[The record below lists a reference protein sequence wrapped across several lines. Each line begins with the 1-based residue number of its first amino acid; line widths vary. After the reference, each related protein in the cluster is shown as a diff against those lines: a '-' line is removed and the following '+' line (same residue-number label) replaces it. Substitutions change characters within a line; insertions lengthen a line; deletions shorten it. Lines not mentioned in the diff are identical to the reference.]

1 MQTRLIPQLQEDED
15 FVVLPV
21 GRVSGDLPAQMR
33 SAVNVHIF
41 SLLASIDQHGGDPT
55 RLADLCL
62 SEFLKHLVAE
72 DAEDGGQH
80 WRFDP
85 GIDIEKK
92 AAGLRT
98 QRKILIIDQFEE
110 IFTAY
115 PEHWEQRATF
125 FKQLDQAMSDDPWL
139 WVVLTLREDYVAALD
154 SYAHLTTDRLR
165 ARFYMERLSAQA
177 ARTRSAV
184 PPSRPADPLKIL
196 RRRCWSNNLRQT
208 RVPGQEGMVLGQY
221 VEPVQLQVVCY
232 QLWEKLHG
240 THAETITTAH
250 LSESDDIVASLV
262 KFYETAV
269 ASVVD
274 DPEIDVSEQQIR
286 NWFGTRLITAAG
298 TRGISYLDV
307 QSGESEGLP
316 VTAVNLLA
324 RYFLVRVEL
333 RSGGQWV
340 ELVHDRL
347 VGPIEESNAAWS
359 LAHQSTLQRRA
370 SIWDQN
376 GRVESL
382 VLQGTELQTMMD
394 EFPEMPKGWAQY
406 EQDYYR
412 ACVAAWQREK
422 AARRNRLLLMGFVGT
437 VRHSSVGSGASAVN
451 FRVSSLG
458 VKRPLIMILWPDLSL
473 TQT

>member
-1 MQTRLIPQLQEDED
+1 
-15 FVVLPV
+15 
-21 GRVSGDLPAQMR
+21 
-33 SAVNVHIF
+33 
-41 SLLASIDQHGGDPT
+41 
-55 RLADLCL
+55 
-62 SEFLKHLVAE
+62 
-72 DAEDGGQH
+72 
-80 WRFDP
+80 
-85 GIDIEKK
+85 
-92 AAGLRT
+92 
-98 QRKILIIDQFEE
+98 
-110 IFTAY
+110 
-115 PEHWEQRATF
+115 
-125 FKQLDQAMSDDPWL
+125 MSDDPWL

-177 ARTRSAV
+177 ARDAICSPAKQAG
-184 PPSRPADPLKIL
+184 RPFEDTAAQMLVD
-196 RRRCWSNNLRQT
+196 NLRQT
-208 RVPGQEGMVLGQY
+208 RVPGQEGMVLGEY

-286 NWFGTRLITAAG
+286 NSFGTRLITASG

-316 VTAVNLLA
+316 VTAVNLFA
-324 RYFLVRVEL
+324 RHFLVRVEL

-347 VGPIEESNAAWS
+347 VGPIQESNAAWS

-376 GRVESL
+376 GRVSL
-382 VLQGTELQTMMD
+382 ALQG
-394 EFPEMPKGWAQY
+394 
-406 EQDYYR
+406 
-412 ACVAAWQREK
+412 
-422 AARRNRLLLMGFVGT
+422 ARNAGDDG
-437 VRHSSVGSGASAVN
+437 
-451 FRVSSLG
+451 RVSRNAEGLG
-458 VKRPLIMILWPDLSL
+458 SI
-473 TQT
+473 